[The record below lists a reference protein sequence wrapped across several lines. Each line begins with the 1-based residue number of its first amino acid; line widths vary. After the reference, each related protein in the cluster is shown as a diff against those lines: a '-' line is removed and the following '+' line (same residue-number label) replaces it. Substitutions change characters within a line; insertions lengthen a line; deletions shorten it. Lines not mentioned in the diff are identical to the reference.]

1 MNFSFNVL
9 FFEEEEEEECSVT
22 QKRFQNLKNIFTR
35 TCVDLRAIE
44 KHVRFQKT
52 QGVLYIDGFYFDHTI
67 WTLRC
72 ILNKIFTLHIKTKE
86 GSLLTHLWGT
96 EALILSNL
104 LLMFDRVAF
113 MEEAISVLKSFSMPL
128 VSLFNEFTF
137 DSHSPISLCVT

>member
-1 MNFSFNVL
+1 MY
-9 FFEEEEEEECSVT
+9 FF
-22 QKRFQNLKNIFTR
+22 LKKKKNAVSSKKDFKISKIYLHALLWTW
-35 TCVDLRAIE
+35 

-52 QGVLYIDGFYFDHTI
+52 QGVLYIDGFYFDYTI

>member
-1 MNFSFNVL
+1 M
-9 FFEEEEEEECSVT
+9 
-22 QKRFQNLKNIFTR
+22 
-35 TCVDLRAIE
+35 DLRAIE

-52 QGVLYIDGFYFDHTI
+52 QGVLYIDGSYFDHTI

-104 LLMFDRVAF
+104 LLMFDRVAL
-113 MEEAISVLKSFSMPL
+113 MEEAISVLKSFNMPL

>member
-1 MNFSFNVL
+1 MQ
-9 FFEEEEEEECSVT
+9 CH

-35 TCVDLRAIE
+35 TFVDLRAIE
-44 KHVRFQKT
+44 KHVRLQKT

-72 ILNKIFTLHIKTKE
+72 ILNKIFTLNIKTKE

-113 MEEAISVLKSFSMPL
+113 MEEAISVLKSLSMPL

>member
-9 FFEEEEEEECSVT
+9 FFEEEEECSVIKKDFKISKIYLHALLWT
-22 QKRFQNLKNIFTR
+22 W
-35 TCVDLRAIE
+35 

-113 MEEAISVLKSFSMPL
+113 MEEAISVLKSLSMPL

>member
-9 FFEEEEEEECSVT
+9 FFEEEEEECSVI

-35 TCVDLRAIE
+35 TFVDLRAIE